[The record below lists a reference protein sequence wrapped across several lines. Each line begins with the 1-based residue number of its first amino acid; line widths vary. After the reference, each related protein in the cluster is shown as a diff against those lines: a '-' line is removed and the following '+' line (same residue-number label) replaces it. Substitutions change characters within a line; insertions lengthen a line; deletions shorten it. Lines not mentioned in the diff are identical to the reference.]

1 MSNKKMNSKTRE
13 SSSSSSEEE
22 DGIAEQKLG
31 TKFPG
36 LVLSPTG
43 KNTLSAADRAFVL
56 SNGLAVVDCSW
67 NQVEQTPLQRIKKLG
82 TKFPGLVLSPTG
94 KNTLSAADRAFVLS
108 NGLAVVDCSWN
119 QVEQTPLQ
127 RIKVRAF
134 CEFIVYIVN
143 AQLTAQ
149 LAQLLNAL

>member
-1 MSNKKMNSKTRE
+1 MNSKTRE

-67 NQVEQTPLQRIKKLG
+67 NQVEQTPLQRIKAAEYRLLPFLIAANSVNYGRPCKL
-82 TKFPGLVLSPTG
+82 TCAEALAAHPTPATVHG
-94 KNTLSAADRAFVLS
+94 Q
-108 NGLAVVDCSWN
+108 NGGGG
-119 QVEQTPLQ
+119 
-127 RIKVRAF
+127 
-134 CEFIVYIVN
+134 
-143 AQLTAQ
+143 
-149 LAQLLNAL
+149 